1 MKALLL
7 LSLLLL
13 GPLILASSDS
23 SFDSGS
29 SALLQDQRD
38 FTDASAPPSQDA
50 SMPDAMGDALGDAL
64 KNKPSSHPAAPIPEP
79 SGALLIAAIGVA
91 ILLRRR
97 RFQRRTAAG

>member
-1 MKALLL
+1 MKALLF

-23 SFDSGS
+23 SFDSGPP
-29 SALLQDQRD
+29 ALLQGRGDA
-38 FTDASAPPSQDA
+38 TDADAPLSQDA
-50 SMPDAMGDALGDAL
+50 STPDAMGDAL